1 MIVAD
6 HPILSM
12 ALATHTPPIAAPAQ
26 PKATIW
32 SLGIEHQGINSLIAD
47 LASRLDSGNPDTE
60 AETIAELETLLEQQQ
75 GSRQGLTAKAD
86 AYCWVVDNLRAQAG
100 YRKTQS
106 KRLAD
111 LAAAD
116 ERRAQ
121 ALQDALVKVL
131 TTLEPG
137 EKTFHLDNHEI
148 KSRKSSVLEV
158 DEDEVPADL
167 PANYLRVKTDVSIDK
182 TAIKA
187 FLKSGGT
194 IAGCKIVERTS
205 WSIA

>member
-1 MIVAD
+1 
-6 HPILSM
+6 M
-12 ALATHTPPIAAPAQ
+12 ALATHTAPIAAPAQ
-26 PKATIW
+26 PKPSIW
-32 SLGIEHQGINSLIAD
+32 SLGIENQGVNSQIAE
-47 LASRLDSGNPDTE
+47 LASRLDSGDPEAD
-60 AETIAELETLLEQQQ
+60 AETIAELEALLQVQQ
-75 GSRQGLTAKAD
+75 GSRQALTAKAD
-86 AYCWVVDNLRAQAG
+86 AYCWVVDNLRAQSA
-100 YRKTQS
+100 YRKTQA
-106 KRLAD
+106 KRLAE

-121 ALQDALVKVL
+121 ALQDALIKVL
-131 TTLEPG
+131 TALEPD
-137 EKTFHLDNHEI
+137 EKTFRFDNHEI